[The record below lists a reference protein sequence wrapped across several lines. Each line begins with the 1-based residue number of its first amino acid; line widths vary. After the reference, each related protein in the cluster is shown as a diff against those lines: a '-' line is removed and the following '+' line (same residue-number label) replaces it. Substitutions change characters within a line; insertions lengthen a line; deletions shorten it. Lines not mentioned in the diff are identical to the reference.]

1 MATTITSVEAGSVVA
16 LGNIPLTEDVYTA
29 GQVET
34 RLSDV
39 AGVLSQEI
47 ASAVS
52 TAWKAGGSKA
62 PTDLTSAL
70 LVAANEGK
78 VYNMSASGTTDTN
91 FIEGSGKPYIA
102 GTDIAVINTGTDASP
117 VYKFNVLATQD
128 SSVVKSVNNITPT
141 NGNVTIPN
149 ATYSGDGLMP
159 HGDKS
164 KLDSVASGANVG
176 FSIVYGGTTAVQ
188 ASSGATA
195 VYLRGSGNVN
205 ISGNASKQEIYF
217 SVPDGST
224 SENGVVRIA
233 SAITETG
240 TVVPT
245 AAIVSGAIS
254 GAVSGL
260 VNGGTLHSGLVANGL
275 SNPSAT
281 PTSGTIYALV
291 KALHASDNTAE
302 TAA

>member
-16 LGNIPLTEDVYTA
+16 LGNIPLTENVYTA

-34 RLSDV
+34 RLSEV

-141 NGNVTIPN
+141 NGNVEIPLAN
-149 ATYSGDGLMP
+149 SSGDGLMP
-159 HGDKS
+159 YGDKN

-176 FSIVYGGTTAVQ
+176 FDSIVIGAVTLQTT
-188 ASSGATA
+188 SSGKS
-195 VYLRGSGNVN
+195 VGIIGGGN
-205 ISGNASKQEIYF
+205 ISISGDSSNNSVTF
-217 SVPDGST
+217 SVLDGST
-224 SENGVVRIA
+224 SAKGVVQLA
-233 SAITETG
+233 SGIGDTG
-240 TVVPT
+240 AVVPT

-260 VNGGTLHSGLVANGL
+260 VNGSTLHSGLVENGL

-281 PTSGTIYALV
+281 PTSGTIYALI
-291 KALHASDNTAE
+291 KALHASDNQSE
-302 TAA
+302 SAA